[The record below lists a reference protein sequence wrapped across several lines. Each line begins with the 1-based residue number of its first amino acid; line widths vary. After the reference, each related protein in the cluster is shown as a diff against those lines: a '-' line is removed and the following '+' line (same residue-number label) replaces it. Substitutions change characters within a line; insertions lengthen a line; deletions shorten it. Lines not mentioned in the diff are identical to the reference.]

1 MITTNRRIELNS
13 LRKIFVVDIENAIG
27 SGAITEN
34 DVLRVKDALEEL
46 YSICNQDLVVIG
58 VSHSKNVFSAHT
70 WTSARIVLKR
80 GHDGADL
87 ALKKVLRDESIANR
101 FREVVIVSG
110 DGIFSEEAGL
120 LRDAGLRVTI
130 HAEIRRV
137 ATRLLRFASFAN
149 LTHENKVAVQL
160 ELAA

>member
-1 MITTNRRIELNS
+1 MNERLGLNS
-13 LRKIFVVDIENAIG
+13 HRRIFVVDIENVIG

-34 DVLRVKDALEEL
+34 DVLRVKDSLEGL
-46 YSICNQDLVVIG
+46 YSICSQDLVVIG
-58 VSHSKNVFSAHT
+58 VSHSKNVFSAHA
-70 WTSARIVLKR
+70 WTSSRIVLKR

-87 ALKKVLRDESIANR
+87 ALKKVLRDESVANR

-120 LRDAGLRVTI
+120 LRGTGLRVTI

-149 LTHENKVAVQL
+149 LTYENKVAVQL